1 MVAPVA
7 KDLMNSRGRVK
18 VKPSEADFQEK
29 KIDAILNHLNRN
41 ANVETKILKESFF
54 AERLI
59 VVRNYSD

>member
-29 KIDAILNHLNRN
+29 FDAILNHLNRN